1 MTDHKLQISLSDAR
15 RAALM
20 TVDTDAPV
28 SLVIDCDAGNEID
41 DQFAIAWTLLRQDRL
56 DLQAIYA
63 APYTNSFFENQDGE
77 PTRVEHAAEGMKR
90 SYDEILRVLTLMD
103 ARDTVPVLKG
113 SEHYLKDM
121 REVKISP
128 AVKDLIDRARNT
140 ENTLH
145 VVTIGA
151 PTNVA
156 CALLIAPDIAE
167 KIHVLWL
174 GGHSQDWY
182 DTEEFN
188 LMQDMP
194 ASRVLLDSGVALT
207 LFPCMGV
214 TNALA
219 TSIPEMQFYLLNTS
233 RIGDYLANL
242 APTFNWIT
250 FASRKVM
257 WDIAN
262 IGYLLDPSWFRST
275 LESSPVLN
283 DNLTWSRDDRRHNI
297 RIIRY
302 IERDNLFKDIF
313 RRIMD
318 ADKK

>member
-1 MTDHKLQISLSDAR
+1 MTDNKLQISLSDAR

-63 APYTNSFFENQDGE
+63 APYTNSFFESQDGE

-121 REVKISP
+121 RVAEISP

>member
-20 TVDTDAPV
+20 TVDTNAPV

-41 DQFAIAWTLLRQDRL
+41 DQFAIAWTLLREDRL

-63 APYTNSFFENQDGE
+63 APYTNAFFDNQEGE
-77 PTRVEHAAEGMKR
+77 PTRVEHAADGMKR

-103 ARDTVPVLKG
+103 AKDTVPVFKG
-113 SEHYLKDM
+113 SEQYLKDM
-121 REVKISP
+121 PVAEISP

-194 ASRVLLDSGVALT
+194 ASRILLDSGVALT

-262 IGYLLDPSWFRST
+262 IGYLLDPTWFRST
-275 LESSPVLN
+275 LTSSPVLN

-297 RIIRY
+297 RVIRY